1 MFDVL
6 HDITTLLQ
14 SHLDEPWLWLVV
26 FAVAGLDAL
35 LPFMPS
41 ESTVITMAVLL
52 GASDVPGLAGLTVVA
67 ALGAWAGDCAGHGI
81 GRGLGPFG
89 TSRLLRSERGRR
101 NYAWAEDRLRRH
113 AVLLIVA
120 GRYFPGGR
128 VASSLATGGLK
139 YPFGRFALL
148 DLAGTTIWAVY
159 SVLIGAA
166 GAASFADDPVA
177 GLLVA
182 FALGLLVLGFVEG
195 GRRLLSRREHRADE
209 SGPRSRS
216 AEQSPQAERCQPTEQ
231 SQPTEERRPAELRD
245 AADGVRRAGRRAA
258 GGSTGG
264 GAGGDRADVSGVD
277 CRAPR

>member
-1 MFDVL
+1 MFDLL

-52 GASDVPGLAGLTVVA
+52 GTSDVPALAGLTVVA

-89 TSRLLRSERGRR
+89 TSRILRSERGRR
-101 NYAWAEDRLRRH
+101 NYAWAQDRLRRH

-128 VASSLATGGLK
+128 VASSLATGGLR
-139 YPFGRFALL
+139 YPFGRFAVL
-148 DLAGTTIWAVY
+148 DLAGTTIWAAY

-182 FALGLLVLGFVEG
+182 FALGLLILGFVEG
-195 GRRLLSRREHRADE
+195 GRRLLSRREHRAGE
-209 SGPRSRS
+209 SGPQSGPQPQP
-216 AEQSPQAERCQPTEQ
+216 AEQPQSTEQ
-231 SQPTEERRPAELRD
+231 SQPAEQSPCADEYRPAR
-245 AADGVRRAGRRAA
+245 
-258 GGSTGG
+258 
-264 GAGGDRADVSGVD
+264 
-277 CRAPR
+277 

>member
-1 MFDVL
+1 MSTAGPPVFDVL
-6 HDITTLLQ
+6 NDITTLLQ

-52 GASDVPGLAGLTVVA
+52 GTSDVTALAGLTAIA
-67 ALGAWAGDCAGHGI
+67 ALGAWAGDCGGHWL
-81 GRGLGPFG
+81 GRGLGPLG
-89 TSRLLRSERGRR
+89 TARLLRSERGRR
-101 NYAWAEDRLRRH
+101 NYAWASDRLQRH
-113 AVLLIVA
+113 AVVLIVA

-128 VASSLATGGLK
+128 VASALATGGLK

-159 SVLIGAA
+159 AVLVGAA
-166 GAASFADDPVA
+166 GAASFADEPAA

-182 FALGLLVLGFVEG
+182 FALGLVTLGFVEG
-195 GRRLLSRREHRADE
+195 GRRLLSRREQRGGAPEPHRE
-209 SGPRSRS
+209 PHR
-216 AEQSPQAERCQPTEQ
+216 EPT
-231 SQPTEERRPAELRD
+231 ELRD
-245 AADGVRRAGRRAA
+245 PADGVRRAQRRAA
-258 GGSTGG
+258 GRGVDR
-264 GAGGDRADVSGVD
+264 GAGGERPDVSELD

>member
-26 FAVAGLDAL
+26 FAIAGLDAL

-52 GASDVPGLAGLTVVA
+52 GTSDVTALAGLTAVA
-67 ALGAWAGDCAGHGI
+67 AFGAWAGDCAGHGI

-89 TSRLLRSERGRR
+89 ISRLVRSERGRR
-101 NYAWAEDRLRRH
+101 NYAWAADRLDRH
-113 AVLLIVA
+113 AVVLIVA

-128 VASSLATGGLK
+128 VASALATGGLR

-177 GLLVA
+177 GLLAA
-182 FALGLLVLGFVEG
+182 FALGLLTLGFVEG
-195 GRRLLSRREHRADE
+195 GRRLLSRREHRRGKSEPHPQPAE
-209 SGPRSRS
+209 QRPS
-216 AEQSPQAERCQPTEQ
+216 AEQ
-231 SQPTEERRPAELRD
+231 RRSAGQRRSAELRD
-245 AADGVRRAGRRAA
+245 PVDGVRRAGRRVA
-258 GGSTGG
+258 GG
-264 GAGGDRADVSGVD
+264 GAGGGPGGDGADVSGVD